1 MSLLV
6 KNIGMLV
13 GIDESGRLKV
23 EGKAMAEV
31 EMLQNAWLLTD
42 GERIKDYGTMESC
55 PSAEG
60 CDNL

>member
-23 EGKAMAEV
+23 EGKAMAEI
-31 EMLQNAWLLTD
+31 ETLENAWLLTD
-42 GERIKDYGTMESC
+42 GERIKDYGTMESL
-55 PSAEG
+55 PSA
-60 CDNL
+60 